1 MKWPKAKRFRL
12 CKIRMME
19 TMSDG
24 DKRKPFLFIHSAF
37 HKYILSTYAGP
48 DSATSDG
55 NSVVNKTWV
64 LPASSG

>member
-1 MKWPKAKRFRL
+1 
-12 CKIRMME
+12 MME

-37 HKYILSTYAGP
+37 RKYILSTYTGP